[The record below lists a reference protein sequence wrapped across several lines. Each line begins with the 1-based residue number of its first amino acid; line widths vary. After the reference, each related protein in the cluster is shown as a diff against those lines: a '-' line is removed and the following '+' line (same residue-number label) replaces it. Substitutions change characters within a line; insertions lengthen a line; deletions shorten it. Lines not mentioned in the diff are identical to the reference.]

1 MNHILEDLV
10 KVDQEAQAMV
20 EEAEEYLESTMANM
34 DRMVQEYQQ
43 SYAQRAQHR
52 IGIIRDEEGK
62 ASQQATADIAKR
74 YDQLM
79 ENLEKTYQERH
90 TQWEDELFQK
100 CIGR

>member
-34 DRMVQEYQQ
+34 DRTVQEYQQ

-62 ASQQATADIAKR
+62 ASQQATEDIAKR